1 MIDCITFILYNL
13 LNGAESAVWQSRIR
27 PGFLTLNLHNYGI
40 FQQLY
45 Y

>member
-27 PGFLTLNLHNYGI
+27 PGFLTLKCILELLKN
-40 FQQLY
+40 
-45 Y
+45 